1 MLQDSIRREQTRT
14 GVVFRAVA
22 QDRGTRGI
30 TSPQHLGIMGGVQ
43 GGLLVGTAF
52 TQRPDLFG
60 AAIVQIP
67 LFDMLRYHEIG
78 RGASWIGEYG
88 DPRIPEQR
96 AWIEGY
102 SPYQKIVAG
111 VDYPSPFLWASTARD
126 RTHPAQARKADRK
139 RVVSGLSMSVPVYI
153 DGG

>member
-52 TQRPDLFG
+52 TQRPELFG

-96 AWIEGY
+96 AWIEPY
-102 SPYQKIVAG
+102 SPYQKLVKG
-111 VDYPSPFLWASTARD
+111 VDFPTPFLWASTAEA
-126 RTHPAQARKADRK
+126 RTPPAHAPQEAARREELGK
-139 RVVSGLSMSVPVYI
+139 PYHNYE
-153 DGG
+153 